1 MVILSIRC
9 FKGGCTVDEYI
20 RNTDFQVLLQEIQDK
35 LEHKEIEECCKML
48 NQIMKVSEN
57 QGKYIDR
64 TYIGQVKAR
73 KRMNRIAEIN
83 EMLKKMSMEQ
93 INNVHNYTVNEFDE
107 PNHEAEALR
116 AIVTLS
122 RRE

>member
-1 MVILSIRC
+1 M
-9 FKGGCTVDEYI
+9 DEYI
-20 RNTDFQVLLQEIQDK
+20 RNTDFQVLLQEILDK

-107 PNHEAEALR
+107 PNHEAEALN